1 MHFTADVI
9 AATLHAPAA
18 NVEKHWPLVAEALAA
33 LQIDD
38 PAAEIAAIATIGTEG
53 YTFAPERQVG
63 SEGYFRRMYEF
74 KRSLGNTEPGDGA
87 RYCSRGF
94 LPILGRSEY
103 AQYGKLIGADLVADP
118 DLALE
123 PAHAARILAYA
134 FMLKEVPKAANADD
148 WVKVRRLV
156 NGNLDGWKRFSAIV
170 GALLKLLPEQG

>member
-1 MHFTADVI
+1 MHFSADVI

-18 NVEKHWPLVAEALAA
+18 NVERHWPLVAEALAA
-33 LQIDD
+33 LKILD
-38 PAAEIAAIATIGTEG
+38 PATEIAAIATIGTEG
-53 YTFAPERQVG
+53 YTFAPERQPG

-74 KRSLGNTEPGDGA
+74 KRSLGNTESGDGA
-87 RYCSRGF
+87 KYCGRGF
-94 LPILGRSEY
+94 IPLLGRSEY

-123 PAHAARILAYA
+123 PAHAAKILAYA

-170 GALLKLLPEQG
+170 TPLLKLLPEF

>member
-18 NVEKHWPLVAEALAA
+18 NVEKHWPLVVEALAS
-33 LQIDD
+33 LKIDD
-38 PAAEIAAIATIGTEG
+38 PATEIAAIATIGTEG
-53 YTFAPERQVG
+53 YTFAPERQPG

-134 FMLKEVPKAANADD
+134 FMLKGVPKAANADD